1 MSQEPRSWIGQ
12 VVSVR
17 QEQWRVLDIA
27 RHEGCE
33 SWQLEGNRPANRGRR
48 CTLLV
53 PFDRPRLLSGSRR
66 RGRRVGTR
74 RGLLALRA
82 ALAAPWPRA
91 GQLRAAAA
99 AAIEI
104 LDYQLEPALA
114 CLHGAARILV
124 ADEVGLGKTIEA
136 GLVLAEL
143 TSRGEAERVLV
154 LAPSS
159 LCEQWSDE
167 LSSRFRLEPAIVERA
182 TLARLAAW
190 SPAGESPWARL
201 PLAVASIDYV
211 KQPEVLRGMEG
222 VRWDLL
228 VVDEAHTCVE
238 ARHRAAALDWLSR
251 RARRL
256 LLLTATP
263 HAGDPRAFYALCN
276 VGRFGGDSPVTM
288 FRRTRTGLGA
298 RRTRRVRLVRVEV
311 SADEARMH
319 RALLAYA
326 TRVWRHGHQGGDAV
340 AARLAMT
347 VLCKRA
353 ASGPAALLVSL
364 ARRRDLLG
372 RADSA
377 GGVQLALPMDED
389 PERDDE
395 QPDGVLAARGLAD
408 EREERRVLD
417 RLAGLARAASASGA
431 AKTRVLA
438 RLLARAHQPALVFT
452 EYRDTL
458 EALAG
463 RLAAVGDVATLHGG
477 LDRET
482 RRAALERFTS
492 GRAAVLLATDA
503 GSLGLNLQA
512 ACRLVVN
519 HELPW
524 SPMRLEQRI
533 GRLDRIGQRRTVHAI
548 HLAARG
554 TFEDDV
560 LGRLALRVEAVRRSI
575 GLASSPLGEMGEPE
589 VAAAVIGRGSNAP
602 TPSGRHSPDAPISAG
617 RGRADAPVAPFT
629 SAPSLAPFT
638 SGPSVAPFTPFDR
651 GDLGGEARDEA
662 ERLLSLRRL
671 SRATMAGR
679 TGLDLAAVLEAC
691 SRGAPWRF
699 TVRARHGG
707 LEPGVYALYV
717 TRVVDGRGALL
728 HEEAFPLFLPAS
740 ACAAAHSTPPSWP
753 LLAPAFDAVA
763 ARVAEAVRSGVEA
776 RHRPAIEAQRL
787 RESRMAEIEAHEPPA
802 VQPGLFDR
810 RAVKLAEEAAERRE
824 AAAAEAAARLLALG
838 RSSCPELASPPEPLL
853 VFLAGANRRPRW
865 P

>member
-1 MSQEPRSWIGQ
+1 MLQEPRSWIGQ

-17 QEQWRVLDIA
+17 QDHWRVLDIV

-33 SWQLEGNRPANRGRR
+33 AWQLEGARPANRGRPR
-48 CTLLV
+48 TLLV
-53 PFDRPRLLSGSRR
+53 PFDRPRLLSGQPR
-66 RGRRVGTR
+66 RGRRVGAR

-91 GQLRAAAA
+91 GQLRAAMA

-114 CLHGAARILV
+114 CLRGAARILV

-136 GLVLAEL
+136 GLLLAEL
-143 TSRGEAERVLV
+143 ASRGEAERVLV
-154 LAPSS
+154 LAPSC

-167 LSSRFRLEPAIVERA
+167 LSSRFGLEPAIVERA
-182 TLARLAAW
+182 TLARLMAW
-190 SPAGESPWARL
+190 SPAGESPWARV

-228 VVDEAHTCVE
+228 VVDEAHTCVG
-238 ARHRAAALDWLSR
+238 ARYRAAALDWLSR

-256 LLLTATP
+256 VLLTATP
-263 HAGDPRAFYALCN
+263 HAGDPRAFQALCN

-288 FRRTRTGLGA
+288 FRRTRRGLGSPP
-298 RRTRRVRLVRVEV
+298 TRRVRLVRVEV
-311 SADEARMH
+311 GAGEARMH

-326 TRVWRHGHQGGDAV
+326 TRVWRRGREARDAV
-340 AARLAMT
+340 GARLAMT

-364 ARRRDLLG
+364 ARRIDLLG
-372 RADSA
+372 RADA
-377 GGVQLALPMDED
+377 TGGLQLALPMDED
-389 PERDDE
+389 PDREDE
-395 QPDGVLAARGLAD
+395 QPDGVLAAPGLAD
-408 EREERRVLD
+408 EREERRVLE
-417 RLAGLARAASASGA
+417 RLVGLARAASASGA
-431 AKTRVLA
+431 AKTRVLE
-438 RLLARAHQPALVFT
+438 RLLARARQPALVFT

-458 EALAG
+458 DALAG
-463 RLAAVGDVATLHGG
+463 RLAAFGGVETLHGG

-492 GRAAVLLATDA
+492 GRAAILLATDA
-503 GSLGLNLQA
+503 ASLGLNLHA

-548 HLAARG
+548 HLVARG

-575 GLASSPLGEMGEPE
+575 GLGSSLLGSMGEPE
-589 VAAAVIGRGSNAP
+589 VAAEVIDRG
-602 TPSGRHSPDAPISAG
+602 PSGPPPAGQRAPDAAISAG
-617 RGRADAPVAPFT
+617 LADA
-629 SAPSLAPFT
+629 
-638 SGPSVAPFTPFDR
+638 SVAPFTAPDQS
-651 GDLGGEARDEA
+651 DLTCEARDEA
-662 ERLLSLRRL
+662 GRLLALRHL
-671 SRATMAGR
+671 SGATAAGR
-679 TGLDLAAVLEAC
+679 AGLPAVLEAC
-691 SRGAPWRF
+691 SRTAPWRF
-699 TVRARHGG
+699 TVRARRGG
-707 LEPGVYALYV
+707 LEPGVYALYRV
-717 TRVVDGRGALL
+717 RVVDGRGALL

-740 ACAAAHSTPPSWP
+740 TCAPAHSNAPAWR

-763 ARVAEAVRSGVEA
+763 VRVAEGIRSGVEA

-787 RESRMAEIEAHEPPA
+787 RESHMAEIEAREPRA

-810 RAVKLAEEAAERRE
+810 RAVKHADEAAERRE
-824 AAAAEAAARLLALG
+824 AAAGEAAARLVALG
-838 RSSCPELASPPEPLL
+838 RSSCPELVSPPEPLL